1 MNKPVLVFCS
11 CIKVF
16 APTKISDPIIRKKH
30 YVDSIKFFIA
40 NSKIQRIIIVENTNT
55 NWVDEEILI
64 LAKNNNKIVE
74 ILLFKGDVDLAI
86 KHSIGYSH
94 FEMVYIAINNSQI
107 LKKNDSLLVMDGRY
121 IIKNINLIY
130 KKLINGNCAF
140 MPEIHNFRKNNLC
153 DLRLYLVSQSIFLN
167 YIWTKRFD
175 LSNKRNGW
183 AEYIVDT
190 IIKSKQ
196 FKIDHFRILPRSI
209 GIQGST
215 GVNWDGNNPFYYYFK
230 MLYIYLLFPFYKYK

>member
-40 NSKIQRIIIVENTNT
+40 NSNIQRIIVVENTNS
-55 NWVDEEILI
+55 NWIDEEILT
-64 LAKNNNKIVE
+64 LAKKNKKLLE
-74 ILLFKGDVDLAI
+74 FILFEGDIDLAI

-94 FEMVYIAINNSQI
+94 FEMVYTAINNSKI
-107 LKKNDSLLVMDGRY
+107 LNKNDSLLVMDGRY

-130 KKLINGNCAF
+130 DKLINGNCAF
-140 MPEIHNFRKNNLC
+140 MPEIHNFKKNNLC
-153 DLRLYLVSQSIFLN
+153 DLRLYMVTQSIFLN
-167 YIWTKRFD
+167 YFWTKRFN
-175 LSNKRNGW
+175 LTNKRDGW

-190 IIKSKQ
+190 IIKSKR

-215 GVNWDGNNPFYYYFK
+215 GVNWDGNNLFYYYFK
-230 MLYIYLLFPFYKYK
+230 MTYIYIFHNVFRYK